1 MSPLKQTIVGLFL
14 SLVLPIS
21 AQIHC
26 GNVEL
31 SVDGSTN
38 AMLSFDDF
46 SKYNGGVTLNNALTL
61 RVRVDHQAIPDP
73 DCSWFLNMEVFN
85 NPGSG
90 TPVDEW
96 EELLQYGSG
105 SSNNPS
111 LDILE
116 VRVRNSCATSPI
128 NGSFQTFT
136 NNGDI
141 MDIIQSMLPVTPAGS
156 CTTNVNG
163 PGNFNTNYDEF
174 AFTIDIRVRPA
185 LDYNPG
191 IYEMSVRF
199 HLEENL

>member
-1 MSPLKQTIVGLFL
+1 MSPLKQTIVGILLFL
-14 SLVLPIS
+14 AMPSF

-31 SVDGSTN
+31 SVDGSSN
-38 AMLSFDDF
+38 AMITFDDF

-61 RVRVDHQAIPDP
+61 KVKVDHQAIPDP

-96 EELLQYGSG
+96 EELFQYGTG
-105 SSNNPS
+105 SSDNPS

-116 VRVRNSCATSPI
+116 IRVRNACATSPI
-128 NGSFQTFT
+128 NGTFQTFT

-141 MDIIQSMLPVTPAGS
+141 MDIIQSMLAVTPAGS

-163 PGNFNTNYDEF
+163 PGDANTNYDEF
-174 AFTIDIRVRPA
+174 TFTIDIRVRPN
-185 LDYNPG
+185 LDFNPG